1 MYQYANHLNTSCSVS
16 RNIIHYGRENGSL
29 HLTALLAEDNGRYFV
44 LSLFGGRAST
54 AVDITVVVADDD
66 FDQYALHKTRL
77 PRPDADTAGV
87 EPVVWVV
94 EQ

>member
-1 MYQYANHLNTSCSVS
+1 MAVKMDPYTLQ
-16 RNIIHYGRENGSL
+16 HYWL
-29 HLTALLAEDNGRYFV
+29 KIMVVIFV